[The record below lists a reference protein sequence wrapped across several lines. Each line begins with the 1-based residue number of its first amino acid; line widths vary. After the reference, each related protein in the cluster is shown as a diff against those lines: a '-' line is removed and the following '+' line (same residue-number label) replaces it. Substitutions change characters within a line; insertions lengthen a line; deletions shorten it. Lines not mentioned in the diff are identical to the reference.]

1 MTEARELLRQ
11 RYEDL
16 YRQAWLKQ
24 IQVDKQKNPK
34 LAAPIPDYNKARE
47 NGLKGGRPK
56 KPPMTANARIINNM
70 MQKGMTLREIGKILE
85 RSHQAV
91 QQIATRYGLP
101 RND

>member
-16 YRQAWLKQ
+16 YREAWLKQ
-24 IQVDKQKNPK
+24 IQVDKQNNPK

-70 MQKGMTLREIGKILE
+70 LHKGMTLREIGKILE
-85 RSHQAV
+85 RSA
-91 QQIATRYGLP
+91 
-101 RND
+101 RNQGIGDRRASSQTE